1 MTDLTTTRQKLAT
14 IHTFEARIDLY
25 KEQIVGGYIGIGRT
39 LIEAKAAGVVPHG
52 QWETW
57 ATEHT
62 GMSARNVQRCMQIAR
77 EIDEESPLARLDMSK
92 ALLLISSG
100 LDEDRRD
107 EIGAAAA
114 EEQVSV
120 TELKRR
126 IEDARAAGREQ
137 ARMEHAIEVG
147 ETKRRHEQE
156 LRRLRDEARE
166 TATRQTEHYQTLLN
180 ARDQQIRQADAR
192 IEAAAASAKEDNAR
206 ALEAQAGAYRQMIA
220 QRDAQ
225 LQEVDARI
233 AAAVSDAEAASQA
246 EVAQLRARLDKADA
260 DRRAAQQELLT
271 LKSARAATAA
281 SGADQAGLTAERFAR
296 ATRAYLAEVA
306 ELPYMGTA
314 LGSMEAA
321 GRDAYL
327 QQLRRLADWL
337 QAAQQALQVT
347 YVDVDKDL
355 DELMRDGLFDAE
367 VLAGV

>member
-1 MTDLTTTRQKLAT
+1 MIDLTTTRQELAT
-14 IHTFEARIDLY
+14 IHTYEARIDLY

-192 IEAAAASAKEDNAR
+192 IEAAAASAREDNAR

-271 LKSARAATAA
+271 IKSTRAASAA
-281 SGADQAGLTAERFAR
+281 AGVEAQGLNLDRFIR
-296 ATRAYLAEVA
+296 ATRSYLMEVG

-314 LGSMEAA
+314 LANADGDTRY
-321 GRDAYL
+321 GYQ
-327 QQLRRLADWL
+327 QQLQRIADWL
-337 QAAQQALQVT
+337 HAAQQALKVM
-347 YVDVDKDL
+347 VVEPERDL
-355 DELMRDGLFDAE
+355 EDLLRDGLFDRE
-367 VLAGV
+367 VLGG